1 MLDRD
6 GVINRDLP
14 GSVCRVED
22 LEMLPDVGAAIAALN
37 RQGYGVLVIT
47 NQACVGRGD
56 LTLDELDAI
65 HERMLA
71 EIAAEG
77 GRVDAI
83 YVCPHTDE
91 DNCDCRKPRPGLIE
105 QAARDYGFDR
115 ADTWM
120 VGDSERDV
128 IAAHAA
134 GCRAAL
140 VRSGKRLDMPKR
152 NNVPVFDKLLQFAH
166 ALARTQDNHD

>member
-37 RQGYGVLVIT
+37 RQRYGVLVIT
-47 NQACVGRGD
+47 NQACVGRGE

-65 HERMLA
+65 HERMLG
-71 EIAAEG
+71 EIAADG

-140 VRSGKRLDMPKR
+140 LRSGKPLDMPRR
-152 NNVPVFDKLLQFAH
+152 NEVPVFDTLLQFAQ
-166 ALARTQDNHD
+166 AVAGMQDNHD